1 MNNNYRITSWLSILI
16 SIGFFLLLIK
26 ELIFEDFSL
35 SEIAVTP
42 IILGIIL
49 IIDFFISLQILQ
61 QKIKP
66 NIFIQI
72 FQILIIIYCLY
83 LIYYYNS
90 DMSVKVDQVITP

>member
-1 MNNNYRITSWLSILI
+1 MNNNYRITSWLSIII

-26 ELIFEDFSL
+26 ELIFGELSL

-49 IIDFFISLQILQ
+49 LIDFFISLQVLK

-66 NIFIQI
+66 NIFLQI
-72 FQILIIIYCLY
+72 FQIVIIIYCLY

-90 DMSVKVDQVITP
+90 GMSVKVDQFITP

>member
-1 MNNNYRITSWLSILI
+1 MNNNYRITSWLSIAV

-26 ELIFEDFSL
+26 ELIFGELSL

-49 IIDFFISLQILQ
+49 LIDFFISLQILK

-66 NIFIQI
+66 NIFLQI
-72 FQILIIIYCLY
+72 FQIVIIIYCLY

-90 DMSVKVDQVITP
+90 GMSVKVDQIITP

>member
-1 MNNNYRITSWLSILI
+1 MRNSYKIISWLSIIL
-16 SIGFFLLLIK
+16 SVGFFLLLLK
-26 ELIFEDFSL
+26 ELIFGESSL
-35 SEIAVTP
+35 SEIAILP

-49 IIDFFISLQILQ
+49 TIDFLISFWILK

-72 FQILIIIYCLY
+72 FQTVIIIYCLY

-90 DMSVKVDQVITP
+90 DMSVKVDLVITP

>member
-1 MNNNYRITSWLSILI
+1 MSNKYRITCWLSIVV
-16 SIGFFLLLIK
+16 SIGFFLLLLK
-26 ELIFEDFSL
+26 ELIFEELSL
-35 SEIAVTP
+35 LEIGLVP
-42 IILGIIL
+42 IILSIIL
-49 IIDFFISLQILQ
+49 IIDFFISLQVLN
-61 QKIKP
+61 QKIKA

>member
-1 MNNNYRITSWLSILI
+1 MSNKYRITSWLSIAV
-16 SIGFFLLLIK
+16 SIGFFLLLLK
-26 ELIFEDFSL
+26 ELIVGESSL
-35 SEIAVTP
+35 SEIAILP

-49 IIDFFISLQILQ
+49 IIDFFISLWILK

-72 FQILIIIYCLY
+72 FQTIIIIYCLY

-90 DMSVKVDQVITP
+90 NMSVKVDQVITP

>member
-1 MNNNYRITSWLSILI
+1 MNNNYRITSWLSII
-16 SIGFFLLLIK
+16 VSIGFFLLLIK
-26 ELIFEDFSL
+26 ELIFGELSL

-49 IIDFFISLQILQ
+49 LIDFFISLQILK

-66 NIFIQI
+66 NIFLQI
-72 FQILIIIYCLY
+72 FQIVIIVYCLY

-90 DMSVKVDQVITP
+90 GMSVKVDQVITP

>member
-1 MNNNYRITSWLSILI
+1 MSNKYRITSWLSIAV
-16 SIGFFLLLIK
+16 SIGFFLLLLK
-26 ELIFEDFSL
+26 ELIVGELSL
-35 SEIAVTP
+35 SEIAILP

-49 IIDFFISLQILQ
+49 IIDFFISLWILK

-72 FQILIIIYCLY
+72 FQTIIIIYCLY

-90 DMSVKVDQVITP
+90 NMSVKVDQVITP

>member
-1 MNNNYRITSWLSILI
+1 MRNSYKITSWLSIII
-16 SIGFFLLLIK
+16 SVGFFLLLLK
-26 ELIFEDFSL
+26 ELIVGELSI
-35 SEIAVTP
+35 SEIAILP

-49 IIDFFISLQILQ
+49 IIDFFISFWILK

-72 FQILIIIYCLY
+72 FQTLIIIYCLY

-90 DMSVKVDQVITP
+90 NVSVKVDQVITP